1 MTKSK
6 TTKLLAV
13 VVLVIGIFVAG
24 YSCWRSANPRYPFSQ
39 AQYDEGYYMAF
50 RANSTGPGQICFKQE
65 AWSQGKGF
73 DDGREDF
80 ERIYQHPNVGP
91 FSYNR
96 IDRLRDVINHIE
108 KSDALEPTRKKV
120 IVEQLKADL
129 KGWETQENRK
139 NGE

>member
-1 MTKSK
+1 MGSEMC
-6 TTKLLAV
+6 
-13 VVLVIGIFVAG
+13 I
-24 YSCWRSANPRYPFSQ
+24 RDR
-39 AQYDEGYYMAF
+39 
-50 RANSTGPGQICFKQE
+50 ICFKQE